1 MYSSGS
7 IDQVKTPNDLTTW
20 LLTKH
25 APGLVG
31 RGGRSHL
38 VTDDVVDSWVAGLP
52 NPNTAIVSLLGR
64 KMSEAG
70 RSEFSYY
77 SFCSEFDVA
86 SERGDR
92 PTFQEWLN
100 QNHNQLEIIVREH
113 PTYDGRPVSYETLA
127 IVKDEITSLLSAG
140 RTVVVVDSGGMDR
153 TGRVSRYL
161 GATRFLHANRKHP
174 EIRRWHLPLL
184 PPEGWHPLPR
194 TRPVPPDLTGRLAG
208 DGHYSPKTQQ
218 GRTSLTR
225 IPSSSI
231 WEDSPPVTRGQEHLE
246 PGPSKRAGCTTSAR
260 A

>member
-1 MYSSGS
+1 MDKNFWLREPYRLRKWKLPDTVTG
-7 IDQVKTPNDLTTW
+7 ILTFHTC
-20 LLTKH
+20 
-25 APGLVG
+25 ARPG
-31 RGGRSHL
+31 RSGGRSHL

-127 IVKDEITSLLSAG
+127 TVKDEITSLLSAG

-161 GATRFLHANRKHP
+161 GAT
-174 EIRRWHLPLL
+174 E
-184 PPEGWHPLPR
+184 
-194 TRPVPPDLTGRLAG
+194 
-208 DGHYSPKTQQ
+208 
-218 GRTSLTR
+218 
-225 IPSSSI
+225 IPSC
-231 WEDSPPVTRGQEHLE
+231 Q
-246 PGPSKRAGCTTSAR
+246 
-260 A
+260 